1 MAFAIGQARAADMPL
16 KAPPLPP
23 AAYSWTGS
31 YLGANLGFGVAR
43 DPSSLSFPVIGLPG
57 GGGPE
62 FFSAQPRGVLG
73 GLQAGYNLQ
82 LGRWVVG
89 VETDIQASGQSDSH
103 TCLDANCVAGAT
115 GLVKQEMPWLGTT
128 RGRIGYAAGPV
139 LSYVTGGAAYGE
151 VRSTININDTGFTGD
166 AGTLTLSST
175 RMGWTLG
182 TGVEIALAGNWTAKA
197 EYLYVDLGSQ
207 SGTATLAPGGTTSVF
222 NTHFQEQIFRGGV
235 NYRFGGTGAFWPQPT
250 NWSGFT
256 IGGNAG
262 YGLARDPNALAV
274 TQAFP
279 GFVGFD
285 ERFDLSPRGYLG
297 GGQAGYNWQIARWV
311 LGVETDIQGSIQKDS
326 QTCIG
331 GCDLVNA
338 NSVISVEQKLTWF
351 GTTRAR
357 LGYAFGPSLIY
368 ATGGLG
374 YGTVKDQVKDVTNG
388 FPLVTFDFSHAR
400 VGWAAGA
407 GIETKADMFGL
418 LGPNWTL
425 RTEYLYLDLGNVSDS
440 FAYFG
445 VPFTMSGSVHE
456 HIWRTA
462 LNYQFGP

>member
-1 MAFAIGQARAADMPL
+1 MP
-16 KAPPLPP
+16 
-23 AAYSWTGS
+23 
-31 YLGANLGFGVAR
+31 R
-43 DPSSLSFPVIGLPG
+43 
-57 GGGPE
+57 
-62 FFSAQPRGVLG
+62 R
-73 GLQAGYNLQ
+73 
-82 LGRWVVG
+82 
-89 VETDIQASGQSDSH
+89 
-103 TCLDANCVAGAT
+103 NCVAGAT

-207 SGTATLAPGGTTSVF
+207 SGTATLTPGGTTSVF

-297 GGQAGYNWQIARWV
+297 GGQAGYNWQIASWV
-311 LGVETDIQGSIQKDS
+311 LGVETDIEGSIQKDS

-338 NSVISVEQKLTWF
+338 NSIISVEQKLTWF

-368 ATGGLG
+368 ATGGVG

-388 FPLVTFDFSHAR
+388 FPLVTFDFNHTR

-462 LNYQFGP
+462 LNYRFGP